1 MHANPP
7 GAPPPG
13 IPADTRRA
21 AFEALF
27 AEHHTAVLRYVER
40 RVDDREHAR
49 ELAMDCFEIA
59 WRRFDEREPYRRP
72 WLLQTARNLVG
83 DAYRKRDREREGLRD
98 LATSARQNDDAAHV
112 ELRHALS
119 LLRHADREVIELHYW
134 DGLSADEIA
143 EVVGCRTAAAWK
155 RLSRARTALR
165 LLLQE
170 PAADAPPRPD
180 PDPGSDRNPSAP
192 TPRKGVMTYAA
203 D

>member
-1 MHANPP
+1 M
-7 GAPPPG
+7 
-13 IPADTRRA
+13 DERRV

-27 AEHHTAVLRYVER
+27 AEHHTAVLRYIER

-49 ELAMDCFEIA
+49 ELTMDCFEIA
-59 WRRFDEREPYRRP
+59 WRRFDPAQPYRRP

-98 LATSARQNDDAAHV
+98 FASAARPADDLAHV

-119 LLRHADREVIELHYW
+119 LLRAADREVLELHYW
-134 DGLSADEIA
+134 DGLSAEEIA

-155 RLSRARTALR
+155 RLSRARAELR
-165 LLLQE
+165 SMLQE
-170 PAADAPPRPD
+170 PAGSPPDSHDAPN
-180 PDPGSDRNPSAP
+180 GSKRPSAS
-192 TPRKGVMTYAA
+192 TPGKGVMTYAI

>member
-1 MHANPP
+1 MNANPP
-7 GAPPPG
+7 GAAPPES
-13 IPADTRRA
+13 PADARRA

-49 ELAMDCFEIA
+49 ELTMDCFEIA

-98 LATSARQNDDAAHV
+98 LATASRPNDDLAHV

-119 LLRHADREVIELHYW
+119 LLRPAEREVLELYW
-134 DGLSADEIA
+134 DGLSAEEIA

-155 RLSRARTALR
+155 RLSRARTELR
-165 LLLQE
+165 SMLQE
-170 PAADAPPRPD
+170 PAGSPPGNHDAPDGSRRPD
-180 PDPGSDRNPSAP
+180 TSIPG
-192 TPRKGVMTYAA
+192 KGVMTYAI

>member
-1 MHANPP
+1 M
-7 GAPPPG
+7 
-13 IPADTRRA
+13 DERRA

-49 ELAMDCFEIA
+49 ELTMDCFEIA
-59 WRRFDEREPYRRP
+59 WRRFDPEQPYRRP

-98 LATSARQNDDAAHV
+98 LAAAARPADDLAHV

-119 LLRHADREVIELHYW
+119 LLRRADREVLELHYW
-134 DGLSADEIA
+134 DGLAAEEIA

-155 RLSRARTALR
+155 RLSRARAELR
-165 LLLQE
+165 AMLQE
-170 PAADAPPRPD
+170 PAAAPPPD
-180 PDPGSDRNPSAP
+180 PDPGSDRRPSAS
-192 TPRKGVMTYAA
+192 TPGKGVMTYAV

>member
-1 MHANPP
+1 MHPNPP
-7 GAPPPG
+7 GAAAQG
-13 IPADTRRA
+13 APADARRA
-21 AFEALF
+21 AFETLF

-49 ELAMDCFEIA
+49 ELTMDCFEIA
-59 WRRFDEREPYRRP
+59 WRRFDEHAPYRRP

-98 LATSARQNDDAAHV
+98 LAIGARASDDPAHI

-119 LLRHADREVIELHYW
+119 LLRRADREVIELHYW

-165 LLLQE
+165 MLLQE
-170 PAADAPPRPD
+170 PASDPPPRPD
-180 PDPGSDRNPSAP
+180 PDPGSHRSPSAP
-192 TPRKGVMTYAA
+192 APAKGVMTYAT

>member
-1 MHANPP
+1 MHANPSSA
-7 GAPPPG
+7 APPG
-13 IPADTRRA
+13 TPAVARRA

-27 AEHHTAVLRYVER
+27 AEHHTAVLRYIER

-49 ELAMDCFEIA
+49 ELTMDCFEIA

-98 LATSARQNDDAAHV
+98 LATAARPSDDLAHL

-119 LLRHADREVIELHYW
+119 LLRRGDREVLELHYW

-143 EVVGCRTAAAWK
+143 EVVGCRTATAWK
-155 RLSRARTALR
+155 RLSRARAALR

-170 PAADAPPRPD
+170 PATDPPPRLER
-180 PDPGSDRNPSAP
+180 DPGSDRRPSAP
-192 TPRKGVMTYAA
+192 TPGEGVMTYAA

>member
-1 MHANPP
+1 MHANSPSTPSPGPP
-7 GAPPPG
+7 S
-13 IPADTRRA
+13 DTRRA
-21 AFEALF
+21 AFESLF
-27 AEHHTAVLRYVER
+27 AEHHTAVLRYIER

-59 WRRFDEREPYRRP
+59 WRRFDPRDPYRRP

-83 DAYRKRDREREGLRD
+83 DAYRRRDREREGLRD
-98 LATSARQNDDAAHV
+98 LAASARPGEDPAHV

-119 LLRHADREVIELHYW
+119 LLRRADREMIELHYW

-155 RLSRARTALR
+155 RLSRARAALR
-165 LLLQE
+165 ILLQE
-170 PAADAPPRPD
+170 PAIAPPPAGH
-180 PDPGSDRNPSAP
+180 PDPGTTMRASAP
-192 TPRKGVMTYAA
+192 TPAKGVMTYAV